1 MMKLP
6 YRAQTATGDVYEI
19 EFPLHDQTNSAV
31 RVEQLVSSLLRVI
44 DNDIAVAGE
53 TSNGDLLQAIAI
65 AMAIRAGIINTSHDT
80 SARLVHQLLHQ
91 ALDAVAASRLYRPQS
106 GHA

>member
-1 MMKLP
+1 MKLP
-6 YRAQTATGDVYEI
+6 YRAQTATGGGYEI
-19 EFPLHDQTNSAV
+19 EFPLHDQTLSAV

-44 DNDIAVAGE
+44 DTDISGAGE

-65 AMAIRAGIINTSHDT
+65 AMAIRAGIINASHDT
-80 SARLVHQLLHQ
+80 SERLAHQLLHQ

>member
-1 MMKLP
+1 MKLP
-6 YRAQTATGDVYEI
+6 YRAQAATGNVYEI
-19 EFPLHDQTNSAV
+19 EFPLHDQTHSAV

-65 AMAIRAGIINTSHDT
+65 AMAIRAGIINASHDT
-80 SARLVHQLLHQ
+80 SARLAHQLLHQ